1 MEEKEK
7 EKKVYRYIDTDIDRD
22 LLLKNIRHNAQSY
35 AKHKGWSEEKS
46 SEFFDSLKYFED
58 AIMNDRLSSDYTGDI
73 KDSMAILTNGD
84 SKWRNSEGQSI
95 TTEEYNKLSKRNKR
109 KYKQDFFANREVASY
124 LGLIAK
130 DVYEKGV
137 KAKSEDKKESKDGDK
152 KVSSFDFGSHGLW
165 NKFMSSLSPNGA
177 IDTEAWLDID
187 KEDSNKVRATTERAK
202 YLSNF
207 INSYVNWLDPDLDF
221 SKSPFNNRDT
231 YIGKLRE
238 LQTALQ
244 DGADD
249 VDFRLLNAIGASPD
263 MYRLFFSTQRATP
276 NQDGNVQATQTP
288 QQELTTQSVQATQ
301 EQFNNELKRYRDVY
315 DKQKYKDFEVNP
327 TTLKI
332 DTKSKKYTPYESL
345 RYNIKVQHGTDLTLD
360 MFKKTSIGQI
370 AQYLPQIFETLDP
383 SLKETVD
390 NKDSE
395 YNGWLYMPASIN
407 KVDYSVIA
415 FNPKTNV
422 TKRVFI
428 GDLGKKA
435 MELFAED
442 FIQRAEEAQRMAET
456 KSMSSGVTTS
466 FKQGGVIQY
475 MEEGGKEGE
484 KKTYMSF
491 QNYEDAMN
499 KSHSNVDKFYDDY
512 ISNPRNKKGF
522 TDEDGGINLT
532 GAEITRLTSALADLL
547 NIFNPDPI
555 TSAAMSLGSDLANF
569 GADLNEG
576 YSGWEAAGN
585 LVANLGLSA
594 IGIIPFVG
602 DALGNG
608 TKVVRKIA
616 KFAPNM
622 KRWLP
627 LVPAGIGAA
636 FNYKTL
642 LNTWDKIGKDGAEND
657 LTIEDYRNI
666 ITGLQLVLGTI
677 KNAKSISATN
687 KAYEIARNTKNKHI
701 DLEVV
706 NPSGKKEVV
715 RFTDPDNIRAL
726 RDAKSINDVNKVLD
740 ANAATKGMTA
750 ATTDTQIVKWFGP
763 ESRWYKPHKWRT
775 NTTVTTVSGMHEIPD
790 YASMPKARDLDVS
803 SATRHIYKRL
813 RGKVVRD
820 ARNANVVDRAKAP
833 TPAPTPAPA
842 PSNKPTFK
850 NLSIAEFQKIAKAKA
865 DGLKNRGILDSSL
878 QPTQSSKIPKHS
890 KAFEELVLRNMQSD
904 PNLTQNDAISNLVKL
919 GLWKQGGVLPKA
931 SIGMKFPSFTET
943 ATQSFMPKRR
953 DIESFMSEIGIEKP
967 TLNFP
972 KGVYQ

>member
-7 EKKVYRYIDTDIDRD
+7 EKKVYRYIDADIDRD

-137 KAKSEDKKESKDGDK
+137 KAKSEDKKESKDADK

-207 INSYVNWLDPDLDF
+207 INSYVNDLDPDIDF

-276 NQDGNVQATQTP
+276 NQDGNAQATQTP

-301 EQFNNELKRYRDVY
+301 EQFNTELKRYRDVY
-315 DKQKYKDFEVNP
+315 DKQKYKVFEVKP

-332 DTKSKKYTPYESL
+332 DTKSEKYTPYESL

-435 MELFAED
+435 MELFTED
-442 FIQRAEEAQRMAET
+442 FIQKVEEAQRMAET
-456 KSMSSGVTTS
+456 KSMTSGVTTS

-475 MEEGGKEGE
+475 MEEGGKEGGE
-484 KKTYMSF
+484 KTYMSF

-499 KSHSNVDKFYDDY
+499 ESHSNVDKFYDDY
-512 ISNPRNKKGF
+512 ISNPRNKKAF
-522 TDEDGGINLT
+522 KDEDGELNLS
-532 GAEITRLTSALADLL
+532 GVEVTRLTAALTDLL
-547 NIFNPDPI
+547 NIFNPEPI
-555 TSAAMSLGSDLANF
+555 TSAVMSLGSDIANF
-569 GADLNEG
+569 SADLADG
-576 YSGWEAAGN
+576 YSGLEATGN
-585 LVANLGLSA
+585 LLANLGLSA
-594 IGIIPFVG
+594 LGTIPIVG

-608 TKVVRKIA
+608 TKIVRTIS
-616 KFAPNM
+616 KFAPKISKWIPIAM
-622 KRWLP
+622 
-627 LVPAGIGAA
+627 IGAA
-636 FNYKTL
+636 GYGSY
-642 LNTWDKIGKDGAEND
+642 LNRESLMSTWSKLGKDGAEND
-657 LTIEDYRNI
+657 LTTEDYRNI
-666 ITGLQLVLGTI
+666 ITGLQLVLGS
-677 KNAKSISATN
+677 AKSVQSARAKN
-687 KAYEIARNTKNKHI
+687 KAYEIAKNTKNKHI

-726 RDAKSINDVNKVLD
+726 RDAKSVSDVNKVLD

-750 ATTDTQIVKWFGP
+750 ATTETNTVEWFGS
-763 ESRWYKPHKWRT
+763 ESKWYKPWKWRT
-775 NTTVTTVSGMHEIPD
+775 NTTVTNVSGMHEIPD

-820 ARNANVVDRAKAP
+820 ARKANAVDMAKAP
-833 TPAPTPAPA
+833 TPAPTPA
-842 PSNKPTFK
+842 FK
-850 NLSIAEFQKIAKAKA
+850 NLSITEIQKIAKTKA

-904 PNLTQNDAISNLVKL
+904 PNLTQDDAISNLVKL
-919 GLWKQGGVLPKA
+919 GLWKQGGVIVPKA
-931 SIGMKFPSFTET
+931 LQGLKMPSFNQY
-943 ATQSFMPKRR
+943 ALDSFFTKPKTIE
-953 DIESFMSEIGIEKP
+953 DILSNTSLEKP

-972 KGVYQ
+972 KGVYR